1 MPVDLLTRRS
11 RWHVLPIEIQRRTFF
26 DFSPVIKQFLDA
38 LPLRL
43 MWWRIRTSQAGPL
56 WGLAAF
62 GKNTDFFYND
72 CCEPKH
78 KFSRGKAI
86 CITGSSSPWGGGE
99 SWCLVAS
106 AVFLPAGVKWVAKLE
121 LREEKQKGEKGSEE
135 QPCSVYM
142 HGNLHPDRSQ
152 ILSRHYHSPQIMPLP
167 VRTRPADLQ
176 GRLLRTWSSLRT
188 STADGW

>member
-11 RWHVLPIEIQRRTFF
+11 HCHLKFSDAPFRLFSRYQTVPRRSAFAINAMEDQNITRG
-26 DFSPVIKQFLDA
+26 S
-38 LPLRL
+38 L
-43 MWWRIRTSQAGPL
+43 MRIGSL
-56 WGLAAF
+56 W
-62 GKNTDFFYND
+62 KEYRFFYND

-78 KFSRGKAI
+78 KFSRGKVI

-106 AVFLPAGVKWVAKLE
+106 AVFSPAGVKWVAKLE

-135 QPCSVYM
+135 QPCSVYI

-152 ILSRHYHSPQIMPLP
+152 ILSRHYQSPQIMPLP
-167 VRTRPADLQ
+167 VRTRPADL
-176 GRLLRTWSSLRT
+176 
-188 STADGW
+188 